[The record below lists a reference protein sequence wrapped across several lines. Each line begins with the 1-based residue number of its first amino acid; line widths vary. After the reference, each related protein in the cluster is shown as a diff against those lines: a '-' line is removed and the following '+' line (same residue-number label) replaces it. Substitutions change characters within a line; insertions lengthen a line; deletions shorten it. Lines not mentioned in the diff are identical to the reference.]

1 MGKSEISK
9 SRTPSEDGF
18 AMPAEWTP
26 HAGCYIAWPCDEE
39 TWCGYIQEAKKSYV
53 EVINAVNRFEPVTV
67 LADPSIAAEA
77 RKKLGKKIEV
87 VEVALDNSWS
97 RDNGPIFVTSEDG
110 GVALVN
116 FRFNGWGK
124 FTPYEHDNELPVF
137 LSERLKMKRYDAP
150 MVLEGGSITVDG
162 EGTLIATEQCLLN
175 PNRNPHLTRE
185 DIERNLASYLG
196 GRKVIWLGRG
206 LIGDLTDGHVDAIAS
221 FVGPKLAIAAYTEDT
236 SDPNCDAL
244 KENMD
249 RLLSSTDAKG
259 RSIEIVK
266 IKQPKDFHFKGH
278 SMTPY
283 YCNNYIANGGV
294 VAPMFGI
301 PGDEPALEILR
312 SVYPGREVVG
322 IKARYLEIG
331 GGAAHCITQQRPKG
345 RTIPP

>member
-1 MGKSEISK
+1 
-9 SRTPSEDGF
+9 
-18 AMPAEWTP
+18 MPAEWTP
-26 HAGCYIAWPCDEE
+26 HAGCYITWPCKEE
-39 TWCGYIQEAKKSYV
+39 TWHGYIQEAKKSYA

-67 LADPSIAAEA
+67 LADPSVAAEA
-77 RKKLGKKIEV
+77 RKKLGKKIEIT
-87 VEVALDNSWS
+87 EVRLDDSWS
-97 RDNGPIFVTSEDG
+97 RDNGPIFVTSKDG

-124 FTPYEHDNELPVF
+124 FTPYEHDNELPIF

-175 PNRNPHLTRE
+175 PNRNPQLTRE
-185 DIERNLASYLG
+185 GIERNLASYLG
-196 GRKVIWLGRG
+196 AKKVIWLGRG

-221 FVGPKLAIAAYTEDT
+221 FVSPKLAIAAYTEDT
-236 SDPNCDAL
+236 SDPNSDTL
-244 KENMD
+244 RENMD

-266 IKQPKDFHFKGH
+266 IKQPKEFDFQGH
-278 SMTPY
+278 RMTPY

-294 VAPMFGI
+294 VAPIFGI
-301 PGDEPALEILR
+301 PEDKLALDMLK

-322 IKARYLEIG
+322 IKAGYLEIG

-345 RTIPP
+345 RTIPS

>member
-1 MGKSEISK
+1 MTR
-9 SRTPSEDGF
+9 SRTPSEDGL
-18 AMPAEWTP
+18 AMPAEWAP
-26 HAGCYIAWPCDEE
+26 HAGCYITWPCKEE
-39 TWCGYIQEAKKSYV
+39 TWHGYIKKAKKSYAD
-53 EVINAVNRFEPVTV
+53 VINAVNQFEPVTV
-67 LADPSIAAEA
+67 LADPSVAAEA

-87 VEVALDNSWS
+87 VETRLDDSWA
-97 RDNGPIFVTSEDG
+97 RDNGPIFVTSKDG

-124 FTPYEHDNELPVF
+124 FTPYEHDDELPVF

-175 PNRNPHLTRE
+175 PNRNPQLTRE
-185 DIERNLASYLG
+185 DLERNLASYLG
-196 GRKVIWLGRG
+196 AKKVIWLGRG

-221 FVGPKLAIAAYTEDT
+221 FVSPKLAIAAYTEDT
-236 SDPNCDAL
+236 SDPNCEAL

-266 IKQPKDFHFKGH
+266 IKQPKEFDFKGH
-278 SMTPY
+278 RMTPY

-294 VAPMFGI
+294 VAPIFGI

-312 SVYPGREVVG
+312 SAYSGREVVG
-322 IKARYLEIG
+322 IKAGYLEIG

-345 RTIPP
+345 RTIPL

>member
-1 MGKSEISK
+1 MTK
-9 SRTPSEDGF
+9 SRTPSEDGLV
-18 AMPAEWTP
+18 MPAEWTP
-26 HAGCYIAWPCDEE
+26 HAGCYITWPCKEE
-39 TWCGYIQEAKKSYV
+39 TWHGYIQEAKKSYA

-67 LADPSIAAEA
+67 LADPSVAAEA
-77 RKKLGKKIEV
+77 RKKLGKKIEIT
-87 VEVALDNSWS
+87 EVRLDDSWS
-97 RDNGPIFVTSEDG
+97 RDNGPIFVTSKDG

-124 FTPYEHDNELPVF
+124 FTPYEHDNELPIF

-175 PNRNPHLTRE
+175 PNRNPQLTRE
-185 DIERNLASYLG
+185 GIERNLASYLG
-196 GRKVIWLGRG
+196 AKKVIWLGRG

-221 FVGPKLAIAAYTEDT
+221 FVSPKLAIAAYTEDE
-236 SDPNCDAL
+236 SDLNSGAL
-244 KENMD
+244 RENMD
-249 RLLSSTDAKG
+249 RLLSATDAKG

-266 IKQPKDFHFKGH
+266 IKQPKEFDFQGH
-278 SMTPY
+278 RMTPY

-294 VAPMFGI
+294 VAPIFGI
-301 PGDEPALEILR
+301 PEDKLALDMLK

-322 IKARYLEIG
+322 IKAGYLEIG

-345 RTIPP
+345 RTIPS